1 MLSKDLIEDIV
12 NDIAMDDRSYLGRY
26 LNVLNNRTMTVD
38 QRDVS
43 STDLLLEEVNRLKG
57 EICNLRT
64 QIDEL
69 RDGAYGSVLVEALTY
84 KLKEEL
90 ALEKESDEEL
100 YSRLQELLFG

>member
-1 MLSKDLIEDIV
+1 MLSKDLIEGII
-12 NDIAMDDRSYLGRY
+12 NGIAMDNRSYLGRY
-26 LNVLNNRTMTVD
+26 LNVLNDRTMTLD
-38 QRDVS
+38 KRGIS
-43 STDLLLEEVNRLKG
+43 STDFLLEEVDRLKN
-57 EICNLRT
+57 EICDLRT